1 MTVQTALTDFAPA
14 ERSSSQEI
22 QEQNALFQNNPLL
35 KRTLDAMPNMVA
47 ILDENRQIVM
57 ANAALVNTLG
67 NGELDRVLGTRP
79 GEAIHCPHALE
90 KPHGCGTTRSC
101 RTCGVVLAIL
111 AAQQQKTAT
120 RECSIQPDG
129 HFDPLDLRIKA
140 SPMEIEGQQ
149 FTIFAIQDIAH
160 ENRAKLLERTFFHD
174 ILNASG
180 GVQGLATLIDDAE
193 DMEEVQEYAP
203 LLVIQADQLVA
214 AIESQR
220 EIMAAE
226 RGQLRV
232 KFQPAGSLN
241 MLQAAIDLYG
251 NHQVAE
257 GRIIQKDPGSA
268 RVILTTGKTLLQR
281 TLGNM
286 LKNALEASKPG
297 DIVTLGCDDES
308 GQVRFWVHNPSVMS
322 AEVKLQVFQRSF
334 STKGTGRGIGTYSM
348 KLLGEKYLGGQVGFT
363 SEDGEG
369 TTFWIRLPLQLDES
383 GDDPAVPAT

>member
-22 QEQNALFQNNPLL
+22 QEQNALFQDNQVL
-35 KRTLDAMPNMVA
+35 KQTLDAMPNMVA
-47 ILDENRQIVM
+47 ILNENRQIIL

-79 GEAIHCPHALE
+79 GEAVHCPHAQE
-90 KPHGCGTTRSC
+90 NPFGCGTTRSC
-101 RTCGVVLAIL
+101 RTCGAVLAIL
-111 AAQQQKTAT
+111 AAQNRETAT

-129 HFDPLDLRIKA
+129 HFDPLELRVKA
-140 SPMEIEGQQ
+140 SPLEIEGQL

-174 ILNASG
+174 ILNAAG

-232 KFQPAGSLN
+232 KFQPVSSLN
-241 MLQAAIDLYG
+241 MIQAAINLYS

-257 GRIIQKDPGSA
+257 GRAIRRDPDAA
-268 RVILTTGKTLLQR
+268 RVVLTTGKTLLQR

-286 LKNALEASKPG
+286 LKNALEASEPG
-297 DIVTLGCDDES
+297 DMVTLGCDDES
-308 GQVRFWVHNPSVMS
+308 DQVRFWVHNPSVMP
-322 AEVKLQVFQRSF
+322 AEVKLQVFKRSF

-348 KLLGEKYLGGQVGFT
+348 KLLGEKYLGGQVDFT

-369 TTFWIRLPLQLDES
+369 TTFWIRLPLQPNEP
-383 GDDPAVPAT
+383 GD